1 MDLFH
6 KIEGA
11 VAIVRRKNGVM
22 AQTDMYRRGERIF
35 VPAPGG
41 YVRVVTKLGN
51 EFGTGHPDIKVVE
64 FEADGVTLKGGLEPR
79 YGGA

>member
-6 KIEGA
+6 KIENA

-22 AQTDMYRRGERIF
+22 AQVDMYQRGDRVF

-41 YVRVVTKLGN
+41 FVRITCRLSGG
-51 EFGTGHPDIKVVE
+51 EFGTAHPDIKVAE
-64 FEADGVTLKGGLEPR
+64 FEADGVTLLGNSEPR
-79 YGGA
+79 FG